1 MGKSIAGAPGR
12 SVNFEDPASLEK
24 ALQGIDRLFLLL
36 PLVPRKLE
44 MARTA
49 LNAAKA
55 AGVRFVMRSSGAGA
69 NAQSPWA
76 MPRLQGEID
85 QLVLD
90 SGIDH
95 AIVRP
100 STFMQNFINFYGDM
114 IKNGTVYLSH
124 AQGKTSFVDVAD
136 IAAISAMIL
145 VNPNIHKG
153 QIYTLTGPQALSVQE
168 ALDIVQAE
176 VGHSITYV
184 PVSEDA
190 ALESMKEIGMDDWSI
205 QVMSSFNQITAA
217 GWAAELSPDV
227 ARLTG
232 KEPRDFELFAK
243 ENASQWR

>member
-1 MGKSIAGAPGR
+1 
-12 SVNFEDPASLEK
+12 
-24 ALQGIDRLFLLL
+24 
-36 PLVPRKLE
+36 

-217 GWAAELSPDV
+217 GWAAELSLDV